1 MTRKAPFFV
10 LWLLTFFFVIAC
22 SNSTSECM
30 EGEGALCSEGQ
41 PIVPSDTTET
51 DSLESGTVLPE
62 IEEMIIVR
70 GSTVT
75 LGSDDAKYRP
85 SERPAMKVRLD
96 YDFSLGVHE
105 ITCGEYGELAKKM
118 VLKEFGKCE
127 NDSLPLS
134 DVTYYDA
141 ILFANARS
149 KSEGRD
155 TAYTY
160 SGAVYDTEGHC
171 TNLEALAFH
180 PERDAYRLPT
190 EAEWALAASQGWN
203 PAKYSWNADNSE
215 YRAHAVCSAG
225 ADTLGFCDLA
235 GNVKEWVNDWAGSF
249 FDTTVTNYLGA
260 PDGGD
265 LGERVLKGGYF
276 SEKISEMNVV
286 ARGDEYTVEAS
297 TRAARI
303 GFRLAFGRIPNPVW
317 LDAGGHAKASIVT
330 PLAGASS
337 LKAYTG
343 TYNMVLAFRNDI
355 SGNIAYIDYRDG
367 SLSVTEIEDS
377 LEVYH
382 PDISP
387 DGKRVAFCTRLEG
400 VAGKSALYVRDLD
413 AEGGNLVKLDVESAA
428 IPRWRV
434 LGNGD
439 TVIVYVTDAGNNKD
453 ETAFRSASTWQVKF
467 AAGKFGTPEKLFDGA
482 FHGGIS
488 KDNTLAVTGARL
500 LRARIAAAGS
510 SLTENA
516 HNTIW
521 YDSAQA
527 CNASLAQD
535 GSKRTAFLDFGG
547 KPGRKF
553 AGENYATHQRILVAD
568 SSGKLVQTLR
578 APAGYTFDHSEWA
591 GDGETSNIVAALTN
605 ADGAHTKIVLVSPSD
620 SSVLELAEGEE
631 LWHPC
636 LWVKHKVIIPPV
648 IDDTTQVV
656 DTTAT
661 GIDFELAPDSAGM
674 YYNNSGACPYAVDY
688 RYKMEILWRYKD
700 LANVVVLGSS
710 RALYGIDP
718 MGFDK
723 SVFAINLATPAGS
736 IYGTGTYFYNYILPH
751 VQRMKVL
758 ILALDLDRAYNTGRN
773 ANNMFHNAYKS
784 YPGYVYDRNH
794 DYWAEGFPKTLS
806 GATYE
811 SPGDAGEAD
820 YYRRNRGF
828 LKKYGDGWGSPKVV
842 EDSCWM
848 DSRYEDFQN
857 NYGLLRNLIDTC
869 AAHGIKLVGV
879 LTPLNPRYKETG
891 AFGYRGLRRSDA
903 TRIIHE
909 LDSLSGVYP
918 NFILMDENKMGNHD
932 YTNEMAM
939 DNSHLSPRG
948 AEQLTHRIDSLI
960 KTLNIDFEN

>member
-10 LWLLTFFFVIAC
+10 LWLLAFFFVIAC
-22 SNSTSECM
+22 SNSASECM
-30 EGEGALCSEGQ
+30 EGEGALCSEGL

-51 DSLESGTVLPE
+51 DSIESGTVLPE

-180 PERDAYRLPT
+180 PEREAYRLPT
-190 EAEWALAASQGWN
+190 EAEWVLAASQGWN

-225 ADTLGFCDLA
+225 ADSLGFCDLA

-439 TVIVYVTDAGNNKD
+439 TVIVYVSDAGNNKD
-453 ETAFRSASTWQVKF
+453 AAAFRSASTWQVKF
-467 AAGKFGTPEKLFDGA
+467 AGDKFGSPQKLFDGA

-488 KDNTLAVTGARL
+488 EDNTLAVTGARL
-500 LRARIAAAGS
+500 LRARIADDGS
-510 SLTENA
+510 SVAESVRNVV
-516 HNTIW
+516 W

-535 GSKRTAFLDFGG
+535 GSKRTAFLDFAG
-547 KPGRKF
+547 KPGRGF
-553 AGENYATHQRILVAD
+553 AGDEYDTHERIFIAD
-568 SSGKLVQTLR
+568 SSGTLIQSIK

-656 DTTAT
+656 DTIETS
-661 GIDFELAPDSAGM
+661 LAFMPDLDSAGI
-674 YYNNSGACPYAVDY
+674 YFLPGGDEESIIW
-688 RYKMEILWRYKD
+688 RYKMELLWEYKD
-700 LANVVVLGSS
+700 LADVVVLGSS
-710 RALYGIDP
+710 RVLYGIDP
-718 MGFDK
+718 TLFSEDHLAISMANLHNTIKGSKYIFDNYVITHMKNLKYVVLGVDVDRGYLVSGNSFFHKKYKEIPGFSYDVNHQYWK
-723 SVFAINLATPAGS
+723 NQSTDFMVEAVRNAPGS
-736 IYGTGTYFYNYILPH
+736 TKYSEIILP
-751 VQRMKVL
+751 
-758 ILALDLDRAYNTGRN
+758 T
-773 ANNMFHNAYKS
+773 
-784 YPGYVYDRNH
+784 
-794 DYWAEGFPKTLS
+794 
-806 GATYE
+806 
-811 SPGDAGEAD
+811 
-820 YYRRNRGF
+820 RGHF
-828 LKKYGDGWGSPKVV
+828 KYTSSSGWGSSPTVKNDSSWYDENPKLYYDNFQVL
-842 EDSCWM
+842 
-848 DSRYEDFQN
+848 EDF
-857 NYGLLRNLIDTC
+857 
-869 AAHGIKLVGV
+869 IKKCQERGV
-879 LTPLNPRYKETG
+879 YIIGVILPQSPDYKNTG
-891 AFGYRGLRRSDA
+891 AFGFGGIRRSVAPDL
-903 TRIIHE
+903 IEEI
-909 LDSLSGVYP
+909 SGLSDKYSR
-918 NFILMDENKMGNHD
+918 FILLDENKMGNHD
-932 YTNEMAM
+932 YTSEMAL
-939 DNSHLSPRG
+939 DCSHLNHAG

-960 KTLNIDFEN
+960 NTLNIDFDN